1 MTNIKG
7 KINYGKIF
15 VTEMVGI
22 ATIATMT
29 MAQIF

>member
-1 MTNIKG
+1 MTKIRG

-15 VTEMVGI
+15 VTEMAGI
-22 ATIATMT
+22 ATIAAAT